1 MIKEDARTFKYLD
14 ISISKRRVP
23 MGRTIVEYTG
33 GMAFVGKGGSGH
45 EVRMDA
51 GESAGG
57 ADAAARP
64 VETLLSSLGG
74 CTGMDVVS
82 ILRKM
87 KTEPASLQIELQDE
101 RAPDYPK
108 VLTKIH
114 LIYRVK
120 GDVPEENL
128 IKAIEMS
135 LAKYCPIA
143 NTLGGVSEISYE
155 ASVVAG

>member
-1 MIKEDARTFKYLD
+1 
-14 ISISKRRVP
+14 
-23 MGRTIVEYTG
+23 MGRTIVEFTS
-33 GMAFVGKGGSGH
+33 GMAFVGKGASGH
-45 EVRMDA
+45 EVHMDA
-51 GESAGG
+51 GESVGG

-64 VETLLSSLGG
+64 VEAMLSSLGG

-87 KTEPASLQIELQDE
+87 KTEPSSLQIEIQDE
-101 RAPDYPK
+101 RAPEYPK
-108 VLTKIH
+108 VFTKIH
-114 LIYRVK
+114 LIYRVE

-128 IKAIEMS
+128 IKAIDMS

-155 ASVVAG
+155 ASVFAS

>member
-1 MIKEDARTFKYLD
+1 
-14 ISISKRRVP
+14 
-23 MGRTIVEYTG
+23 
-33 GMAFVGKGGSGH
+33 
-45 EVRMDA
+45 MDA
-51 GESAGG
+51 GESVGG
-57 ADAAARP
+57 ADVAARP
-64 VETLLSSLGG
+64 VEAMLSSLGG

-87 KTEPASLQIELQDE
+87 KTEPTSLQIELQDE
-101 RAPDYPK
+101 HAPEYPK
-108 VLTKIH
+108 VFTKIH

-155 ASVVAG
+155 AFVADS

>member
-1 MIKEDARTFKYLD
+1 
-14 ISISKRRVP
+14 
-23 MGRTIVEYTG
+23 MGRTIVEFTS
-33 GMAFVGKGGSGH
+33 GMAFVGKGASGH
-45 EVRMDA
+45 EVHMDA
-51 GESAGG
+51 GESVGG

-64 VETLLSSLGG
+64 VEAMLSSLGG

-87 KTEPASLQIELQDE
+87 KTEPSSLQIEIQDE
-101 RAPDYPK
+101 RAPEYPK
-108 VLTKIH
+108 IFTKIH
-114 LIYRVK
+114 LIYRVE
-120 GDVPEENL
+120 GHVPEENL

-155 ASVVAG
+155 ASVVAS